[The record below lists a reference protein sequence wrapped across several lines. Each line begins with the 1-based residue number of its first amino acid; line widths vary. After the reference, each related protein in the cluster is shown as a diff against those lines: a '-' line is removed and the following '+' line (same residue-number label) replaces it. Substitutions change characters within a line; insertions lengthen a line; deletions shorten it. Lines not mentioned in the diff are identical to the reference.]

1 MLDDL
6 KNKVTEVTG
15 NMKDLGQSLGFN
27 FFSKEKADMLLE
39 VQKKYESR
47 NLKGN
52 FSLLGG
58 LIIFWGLGVLGIAF
72 NWITILIS
80 IVFTVVGLVLIIIEL
95 TRMPMYKRLPNYF
108 ACIADSKNGS
118 LDAISAS
125 LGYPYEGSLSTVVG
139 DEKLTS

>member
-72 NWITILIS
+72 KLDYYSYKYSIYCSWIGID
-80 IVFTVVGLVLIIIEL
+80 
-95 TRMPMYKRLPNYF
+95 NY
-108 ACIADSKNGS
+108 
-118 LDAISAS
+118 
-125 LGYPYEGSLSTVVG
+125 
-139 DEKLTS
+139 